1 MPLSRAIPLWGGLSH
16 DGFAPVLWHPN
27 KKTNKEE
34 WSKAVREGQV
44 HEALRFLN
52 PKNRKGPWT
61 ILCDGDSFLRAK
73 VSMAAYRA
81 KKITLWAVP
90 PKSPD
95 LNPVELFWGWLRRK
109 LRHMDLA
116 DLHQKRRPLG
126 KTAYTM
132 RVKGVIK
139 SQKAQTVAKNFAGR
153 LRKACKQV
161 VKRRGAAADN

>member
-1 MPLSRAIPLWGGLSH
+1 MVKWSRLEELCVLS
-16 DGFAPVLWHPN
+16 D
-27 KKTNKEE
+27 
-34 WSKAVREGQV
+34 
-44 HEALRFLN
+44 
-52 PKNRKGPWT
+52 GPWT
-61 ILCDGDSFLRAK
+61 ILCDGESFLRAK

-153 LRKACKQV
+153 LRKGMQAGGEEKGSCSRQLK
-161 VKRRGAAADN
+161 